1 MVRETIKH
9 QRVEFCHQNKDFHCV
24 KVEKWKFLSDLSL
37 IMESCFSED
46 NLDTAGA
53 EQGEVEGDPNVG
65 EGEGEGDGGAV
76 CHRR

>member
-1 MVRETIKH
+1 MMV
-9 QRVEFCHQNKDFHCV
+9 
-24 KVEKWKFLSDLSL
+24 
-37 IMESCFSED
+37 SCFSED